1 MKSIYRQSLMFL
13 LLPSLLLVLC
23 SCSDSSSH
31 SATGASATADSELV
45 QMEDFSYLGAFRLP
59 GGTYGVSS
67 VDYAIGPLAYN
78 PDHHSIFFAGHD
90 HHHAIAEFA
99 IPELSLSDDL
109 LELNVADAPLQDFIS
124 LLDLPAEGN
133 PDTLNRVTGMLYLDG
148 QLIVNAENW
157 YDASGDNRD
166 TTLVAT
172 EGNDLSNSAIEGYFE
187 LEGAARAGGYMAPIP
202 DEWQASFGANYLT
215 GWSSVYSIISRY
227 SVGPTL
233 FTFDPQ
239 DMLTASAGS
248 NGTVATTPFLN
259 YAYGSGHYLSEDAL
273 VNEEGGASDLWNYLS
288 NGVYGFIVPGTSTF
302 AVFGSSGG
310 INSGIGYKITQDNGN
325 LCGGYCAYAADD
337 YYNYYWFFDVRE
349 ILVAEHPYDL
359 TPYAYGSWLV
369 PFDDNGRHA
378 IIGGTFDEEH
388 GVLYL
393 TLSKAGQVG
402 TYDRPPVIVAFR
414 IP

>member
-1 MKSIYRQSLMFL
+1 MKSSYRSLVFL
-13 LLPSLLLVLC
+13 LLSYLILLLC
-23 SCSDSSSH
+23 SCENSSSG
-31 SATGASATADSELV
+31 STTETATGSTDNELV
-45 QMEDFSYLGAFRLP
+45 QIEDFSYLGAFRLP
-59 GGTYGVSS
+59 GGTYGVSN
-67 VDYAIGPLAYN
+67 VNYAIGPLAYN

-99 IPELSLSDDL
+99 IPELSLSDQL
-109 LELNVADAPLQDFIS
+109 LDLNVADEPLQDFIS
-124 LLDLPAEGN
+124 LLELPAEGN
-133 PDTLNRVTGMLYLDG
+133 PDALNRVTGMLYLDG

-157 YDASGDNRD
+157 YDAPGDNKD

-172 EGNDLSNSAIEGYFE
+172 AGNDLANSAIKGYFE
-187 LEGAARAGGYMAPIP
+187 LDGAARAGGYMAPIP
-202 DEWQASFGANYLT
+202 AEWQASFGAAYLT

-233 FTFDPQ
+233 FTFDPLE
-239 DMLTASAGS
+239 MLAVGTDS
-248 NGTVATTPFLN
+248 NGPVATTPFLN
-259 YAYGSGHYLSEDAL
+259 YAYGAGHYLSDEAL
-273 VNEEGGASDLWNYLS
+273 VNEEGGASALWNYLS

-310 INSGIGYKITQDNGN
+310 VNSGIGYKITQDNGN
-325 LCGGYCAYAADD
+325 LCGGHCAYAADD

-349 ILVAEHPYDL
+349 ILDAEQPYDV
-359 TPYAYGSWLV
+359 TPYAYGAWSV
-369 PFDDNGRHA
+369 PFDDNGSHS
-378 IIGGTFDEEH
+378 IIGGTFDEES

-402 TYDRPPVIVAFR
+402 TYDRPPVIVAFQ